1 MIKKAKEG
9 LEDILRHNNSMKRTW
24 ERRKDLQRQEE
35 VWRKDEKLEKHKK
48 RQKKLINKLKW
59 TLV

>member
-1 MIKKAKEG
+1 MINKAKEG

-35 VWRKDEKLEKHKK
+35 VWRKDEKIRKAQKEAEKC
-48 RQKKLINKLKW
+48 QCNYP
-59 TLV
+59 T